1 MGYTPNTLIVAIVLA
16 IPLFTKLSLTT
27 FVSINCGSS
36 EPFTDP
42 QTNITWAQDDA
53 YIEHG
58 QSFNVSLGLG
68 TFSTLRAFHTLK
80 KNCYEIEVQKG
91 EKVLTRASFFYGNYD
106 NKFSPPMFD
115 LIFDGNYWGTVITSI
130 SDHVDYEAIY
140 VAKGN
145 YTNVCVS
152 QSNPNHIPFIS
163 SIEVRGLDPQMYN
176 HLHQNHSLILLSRRA
191 FGANQTVR
199 YPDDV
204 YDRIWI
210 AKNSDQE
217 FIYSIQSEA
226 LDINI
231 STVEDQPPKSAI
243 QNAFTLPNTTFGI
256 QYNISS
262 LLQSTSDTNNNYS
275 NYYYYNN
282 NNVPL
287 YINTYFSEVME
298 NATTGTRSI
307 QIYRGNNNNNNNNN
321 NGPFSSSSRPII
333 PPFGSV
339 EEVHINMS
347 ISLDSSMNSL
357 YFHASPGSTL
367 PPLINAAEVYRI
379 EPLAQGTDSRDVEGL
394 RQLRLAFKTLSEWK
408 GDPCLPFPY
417 AWEWIQCTADP
428 KPRVKALNLSS
439 YDLHGILPDMRS
451 MDALEII
458 DLHNNTIEG
467 PIPEFLG
474 FLPLLRVLNLSYN
487 SFNGYIPN
495 SLNNTDID
503 IDITHLPELQN
514 VSITTTSDSP
524 TRMSF
529 ELHILLLII
538 AKQVL
543 ISLWMNFQ

>member
-42 QTNITWAQDDA
+42 QTNITWTQDDA

-262 LLQSTSDTNNNYS
+262 LLQSTSDTNNNY
-275 NYYYYNN
+275 N
-282 NNVPL
+282 
-287 YINTYFSEVME
+287 
-298 NATTGTRSI
+298 
-307 QIYRGNNNNNNNNN
+307 
-321 NGPFSSSSRPII
+321 
-333 PPFGSV
+333 
-339 EEVHINMS
+339 
-347 ISLDSSMNSL
+347 SSMNSL

-439 YDLHGILPDMRS
+439 YDLNGILPDMRS

-538 AKQVL
+538 AKQIL
-543 ISLWMNFQ
+543 SLGDMGNNKGGVGLLYGSRVPPTFFDELTHLFLHQIPIILEKDSRKSFLSKRFEGSHSKNCSNLWFSWNCFHSPTH

>member
-1 MGYTPNTLIVAIVLA
+1 MANSPNTLIVAIALV
-16 IPLFTKLSLTT
+16 IPLFSKLSQTT

-42 QTNITWAQDDA
+42 QTNITWTQDDA
-53 YIEHG
+53 YIDHG

-68 TFSTLRAFHTLK
+68 TFSTLRAFHNNNTLK

-106 NKFSPPMFD
+106 NKFSPPIFD

-140 VAKGN
+140 VTKGN

-163 SIEVRGLDPQMYN
+163 SIEVRGLKPQMYN
-176 HLHQNHSLILLSRRA
+176 HIDQNHSLILLSRRA

-199 YPDDV
+199 YPDDEF
-204 YDRIWI
+204 DRIWS
-210 AKNSDQE
+210 AKNSEQE
-217 FIYSIQSEA
+217 FIYSIESEA
-226 LDINI
+226 LDINT

-243 QNAFTLPNTTFGI
+243 QNAFTLPNKTFEI
-256 QYNISS
+256 QYNLSS
-262 LLQSTSDTNNNYS
+262 LLQSTPNNSNNNNS
-275 NYYYYNN
+275 YYYYNN
-282 NNVPL
+282 YIPL

-298 NATTGTRSI
+298 NATFGTRSM
-307 QIYRGNNNNNNNNN
+307 QIYIANNNNNK
-321 NGPFSSSSRPII
+321 GPLFSSRPII

-347 ISLDSSMNSL
+347 ISSDTKMMNSL
-357 YFHASPGSTL
+357 YFHANPASIL
-367 PPLINAAEVYRI
+367 PPLINAAEIYRV
-379 EPLAQGTDSRDVEGL
+379 EPLAQGTHSRDVKGL
-394 RQLRLAFKTLSEWK
+394 RELQLGFKRLSEWK

-417 AWEWIQCTADP
+417 AWEWIKCTADP
-428 KPRVKALNLSS
+428 IPRVKALYLNS
-439 YDLHGILPDMRS
+439 YDLHGILPDISS

-458 DLHNNTIEG
+458 DLHNNTIQG

-474 FLPLLRVLNLSYN
+474 FLPLLRVLNLSHN
-487 SFNGYIPN
+487 AFSGYIPT

-503 IDITHLPELQN
+503 IDLSNLPELQKI
-514 VSITTTSDSP
+514 VSTPTSDSP
-524 TRMSF
+524 RTWISF
-529 ELHILLLII
+529 RLHILLVLLIF
-538 AKQVL
+538 AMQVL
-543 ISLWMNFQ
+543 LPHLL

>member
-1 MGYTPNTLIVAIVLA
+1 
-16 IPLFTKLSLTT
+16 
-27 FVSINCGSS
+27 
-36 EPFTDP
+36 
-42 QTNITWAQDDA
+42 
-53 YIEHG
+53 
-58 QSFNVSLGLG
+58 
-68 TFSTLRAFHTLK
+68 
-80 KNCYEIEVQKG
+80 
-91 EKVLTRASFFYGNYD
+91 
-106 NKFSPPMFD
+106 
-115 LIFDGNYWGTVITSI
+115 
-130 SDHVDYEAIY
+130 
-140 VAKGN
+140 
-145 YTNVCVS
+145 
-152 QSNPNHIPFIS
+152 
-163 SIEVRGLDPQMYN
+163 
-176 HLHQNHSLILLSRRA
+176 
-191 FGANQTVR
+191 
-199 YPDDV
+199 
-204 YDRIWI
+204 
-210 AKNSDQE
+210 
-217 FIYSIQSEA
+217 
-226 LDINI
+226 
-231 STVEDQPPKSAI
+231 
-243 QNAFTLPNTTFGI
+243 
-256 QYNISS
+256 
-262 LLQSTSDTNNNYS
+262 
-275 NYYYYNN
+275 
-282 NNVPL
+282 
-287 YINTYFSEVME
+287 
-298 NATTGTRSI
+298 
-307 QIYRGNNNNNNNNN
+307 
-321 NGPFSSSSRPII
+321 
-333 PPFGSV
+333 
-339 EEVHINMS
+339 MS

-439 YDLHGILPDMRS
+439 YDLHGILPDMSS

-487 SFNGYIPN
+487 GFNGYIPN

-503 IDITHLPELQN
+503 IDITHLPELKN